1 MQRYATDLVVGVDD
15 FRNSGWR
22 AALIASKG
30 KGYVGMWEALSDAA
44 QSATQAG
51 NVSVAKVLW
60 LLSNACSMMLTPSSA
75 NEPFKPLMVMNGNRT
90 SLPDDFTES
99 DIEFFSVIVDEI
111 DDAWL
116 KARLGDLIWV
126 VKKAP
131 RSPKHALMA
140 IDAYRKTPLDAET
153 WFRGG
158 DECWERA
165 ISLTQMLRTGAGHRM
180 KEIEQELI
188 AAFQAATGED
198 GFLAVRL
205 ADLLAK
211 KLLALGN
218 AADIAAK
225 LESLARSFD
234 GQGDLHRGR
243 EYSLAA
249 AFWFQQSGNVEKATD
264 MKVFVAEGWVK
275 EAVARASSDQP
286 SHAVAAGFYEE
297 AIKIYR
303 SIPQMERVGRQIDVR
318 IAELQRNMNEEGER
332 SMNEMKSF
340 SSDPIDITQLV
351 ETARDAVRGKS
362 ALDALAAFA
371 NIYPGE
377 RVAELRKTSEKML
390 KEYPIQ
396 ALVTVI
402 SKSADGRV
410 IAKRPGM
417 KPGDTSSEDYQA
429 VLLAEMEKYYVM
441 ELQLVVQGY
450 IWPALEV
457 MVLEHRLREGDFFSI
472 ATNSPIVPPGRER
485 LFAKALFAGYEK
497 DFAVSL
503 HLLVPQVEHLV
514 RYHLKAA
521 GAKTTTLSDD
531 GIEMENALGTLVDLP
546 ETTKIFG
553 EDVTFELKALLCDP
567 RGPNLR
573 NEVAHGLLDDGAFQS
588 AHAVYAWWFGLK
600 LAFNTFWNARR
611 KADVETDTGESDGT
625 A

>member
-15 FRNSGWR
+15 FRDSGWQ
-22 AALIASKG
+22 AAVIASKG
-30 KGYVGMWEALSDAA
+30 KGYVGMSEALADAA
-44 QSATQAG
+44 QSATEAG
-51 NVSVAKVLW
+51 KASVGKVLW

-75 NEPFKPLMVMNGNRT
+75 NEPFKPLMVMNGSRT
-90 SLPDDFTES
+90 SLPEDFGEP
-99 DIEFFSVIVDEI
+99 DIEFFCMIVDEI

-116 KARLGDLIWV
+116 QGRLADLIWLV
-126 VKKAP
+126 RKTP
-131 RSPKHALMA
+131 RSPRHALMA
-140 IDAYRKTPLDAET
+140 IDAYRKIPLDAET
-153 WFRGG
+153 WSREG

-165 ISLTQMLRTGAGHRM
+165 ISLTQMLRAGAGDRM
-180 KEIEQELI
+180 KDIESEII
-188 AAFQAATGED
+188 AAFQATRSED
-198 GFLAVRL
+198 GFLTVQL
-205 ADLLAK
+205 ADLLATNH
-211 KLLALGN
+211 LALGN
-218 AADIAAK
+218 AADIAKK
-225 LESLARSFD
+225 LESFARLFD
-234 GQGDLHRGR
+234 GQGDLHSGK

-249 AFWFQQSGNVEKATD
+249 AWWFRQLGDAEKATD
-264 MKVFVAEGWVK
+264 MSVFVAEEWVK
-275 EAVARASSDQP
+275 EAVPRASSDQP
-286 SHAVAAGFYEE
+286 SHAVAASFYEK
-297 AIKIYR
+297 AIQTYR
-303 SIPQMERVGRQIDVR
+303 SIPRKERVNRQIDGR
-318 IAELQRNMNEEGER
+318 IADLQRSMNEAGER
-332 SMNEMKSF
+332 SVNEMKSF

-351 ETARDAVRGKS
+351 EIARDAVRGKS
-362 ALDALAAFA
+362 TLDALAAFA
-371 NIYPGE
+371 NIYPGA
-377 RVAELRKTSEKML
+377 RVVKLRKTSEGML
-390 KEYPIQ
+390 KEYPFQ
-396 ALVTVI
+396 ALVSVI
-402 SKSADGRV
+402 SKSTDGRV

-417 KPGDTSSEDYQA
+417 KPGDTSSKDYQV

-503 HLLVPQVEHLV
+503 HLLVPQLEHLV

-531 GIEMENALGTLVDLP
+531 GIETENALGTLLDLP

-600 LAFNTFWNARR
+600 LVFNTFWNARR
-611 KADVETDTGESDGT
+611 QTDVT
-625 A
+625 AEVDKGG